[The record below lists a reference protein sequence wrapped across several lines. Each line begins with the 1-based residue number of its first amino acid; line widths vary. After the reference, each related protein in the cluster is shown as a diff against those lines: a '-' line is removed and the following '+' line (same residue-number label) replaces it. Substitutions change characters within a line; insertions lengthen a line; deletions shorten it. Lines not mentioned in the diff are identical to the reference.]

1 MPFRIGIGFDIHRL
15 VPGRPLVIGGVD
27 VPFEK
32 GLLGHSDGDVVI
44 HAVCDAILGALARG
58 DIGVLYPD
66 TSAETEGMN
75 SLAMLKGLLETV
87 VPDYEI
93 VNIDINCICEKPRLS
108 GYRQDMVA
116 SVAGAAG
123 IDPSAVS
130 VKFRTHE
137 GLGEIGAGDAIAAQA
152 VVLVKKRQSSL
163 GSVIGVG
170 VDFIACP
177 RLTRHG

>member
-1 MPFRIGIGFDIHRL
+1 
-15 VPGRPLVIGGVD
+15 
-27 VPFEK
+27 
-32 GLLGHSDGDVVI
+32 
-44 HAVCDAILGALARG
+44 
-58 DIGVLYPD
+58 
-66 TSAETEGMN
+66 
-75 SLAMLKGLLETV
+75 MLKGLLETV

-108 GYRQDMVA
+108 GYRQDMVV

-152 VVLVKKRQSSL
+152 VVLVKKDNPHW
-163 GSVIGVG
+163 G
-170 VDFIACP
+170 P
-177 RLTRHG
+177 

>member
-75 SLAMLKGLLETV
+75 SW
-87 VPDYEI
+87 P
-93 VNIDINCICEKPRLS
+93 CSR
-108 GYRQDMVA
+108 A
-116 SVAGAAG
+116 SSR
-123 IDPSAVS
+123 P
-130 VKFRTHE
+130 
-137 GLGEIGAGDAIAAQA
+137 L
-152 VVLVKKRQSSL
+152 
-163 GSVIGVG
+163 
-170 VDFIACP
+170 C
-177 RLTRHG
+177 LTTKS